1 MDYSK
6 HATKLLITSALIYM
20 VERAIKLI
28 PHHIGIM
35 LMKIQDNGFFPE
47 VSFTEN
53 IFVVGL
59 LVIALV
65 LYSIE
70 IYLKFNNKQK
80 EDLKK

>member
-20 VERAIKLI
+20 VERVIKLI
-28 PHHIGIM
+28 PYHTSIVLQKGIY
-35 LMKIQDNGFFPE
+35 GFYPE
-47 VSFTEN
+47 VPFTEN